1 MDGKNLTIKLYKMK
15 KELKKKA
22 ENILDNRLFKIQIEK
37 LKEQKVYQQIIMSM
51 TEMVE
56 SDTFPMDEE
65 PN

>member
-1 MDGKNLTIKLYKMK
+1 MK

-22 ENILDNRLFKIQIEK
+22 KNILDNRLFKIQIEK

-65 PN
+65 AIDVTTLK